1 MKIGDRVAVVDDD
14 LEGVVTKISNNLV
27 TFKDEN
33 GFEYEYPVKD
43 LVVINNALNLDLF
56 GQKITLDKKKK
67 SLQKSSGTV
76 KTPVY
81 DLHIEKLQAKHRH
94 LSSGQKLDIQLQ
106 EVRRILQRFKR
117 QHYRELVLIHGQ
129 GRGVLRQEI
138 EKILRQQNFQFTDA
152 SYQKY
157 GSGAILIL
165 KN

>member
-1 MKIGDRVAVVDDD
+1 MKIGDRVAVVDDN
-14 LEGVVTKISNNLV
+14 LEGIITSISDNQV
-27 TFKDEN
+27 SFEDED
-33 GFEYEYPVKD
+33 GFEYDYPVSD
-43 LVVINNALNLDLF
+43 LVVINNALNLDIF
-56 GQKITLDKKKK
+56 GQKIPFDKKKK
-67 SLQKSSGTV
+67 PLQKSSGTV

-94 LSSGQKLDIQLQ
+94 LSAGQKLDIQLQ

-129 GRGVLRQEI
+129 GKGILRQEI
-138 EKILRQQNFQFTDA
+138 EKILRQQNFQFADA

-157 GSGAILIL
+157 GSGAILVL

>member
-14 LEGVVTKISNNLV
+14 LEGVVTNISNNLV

-33 GFEYEYPVKD
+33 GFEYEYPAHK
-43 LVVINNALNLDLF
+43 LVVVDNTLNLNLF
-56 GQKITLDKKKK
+56 GQKIPFDKNKKP
-67 SLQKSSGTV
+67 LQKSSGVV

-81 DLHIEKLQAKHRH
+81 DLHIEKLLAKYQH
-94 LSSGQKLDIQLQ
+94 LSAGQKLDIQLQ

-138 EKILRQQNFQFTDA
+138 EKILRRQNFQFTDA

-157 GSGAILIL
+157 GSGAILVL
-165 KN
+165 KS